1 MICRPKS
8 LLLMLL
14 GVTALTGLAPAV
26 HAENQWPTV
35 NLSAQGSA
43 PAQNDLARAEAY
55 AEVTGPDVKSVAVS
69 VNKVIADALSRA
81 KAYPTVKVR
90 TTQTDTWPVYA
101 QNSRSISA
109 WRMRSTLSLESSDV
123 AALSA
128 LVGVL
133 QSNMAVGNLRVE
145 PAADTLARAQD
156 EATLAALAA
165 FQARASLVAKA
176 LNSPYRIKSID
187 IGMHMPTPVF
197 RARMAADQAMTASAA
212 PVEAGQSDI
221 TIQVSGTIEL
231 TQ

>member
-1 MICRPKS
+1 MTCRFKS
-8 LLLMLL
+8 LLLALL
-14 GVTALTGLAPAV
+14 GAATLTGVSTPAL
-26 HAENQWPTV
+26 AENQLPTV

-43 PAQNDLARAEAY
+43 PALNDLARAEAY
-55 AEVTGPDVKSVAVS
+55 AEVTGPDVKSVAAS
-69 VNKVIADALSRA
+69 VNKVVANALNRA

-90 TTQTDTWPVYA
+90 TAQTDTWPVYA
-101 QNSRSISA
+101 QNTRNISA
-109 WRMRSTLSLESSDV
+109 WRMRSTLSLESNDV

-133 QSNMAVGNLRVE
+133 QSNMAIGNLRVE

-165 FQARASLVAKA
+165 FQARAALVAKA

-187 IGMHMPTPVF
+187 IGMNMPAPMF
-197 RARMAADQAMTASAA
+197 RARMAADQAMAATAA

>member
-1 MICRPKS
+1 MKCTPKS
-8 LLLMLL
+8 LPLLSCCVAVLL
-14 GVTALTGLAPAV
+14 VAMPAA

-69 VNKVIADALSRA
+69 VNKVIADALNRA
-81 KAYPTVKVR
+81 RAYPTVKVR

-101 QNSRSISA
+101 QNTRSISA

-123 AALSA
+123 AALST

-133 QSNMAVGNLRVE
+133 QSNMAIGNLRVE

-165 FQARASLVAKA
+165 FQARAALVAKA

-187 IGMHMPTPVF
+187 IGMHMPAPVF
-197 RARMAADQAMTASAA
+197 RARMAADQAMTATAA

-221 TIQVSGTIEL
+221 TIQVSGSIEL

>member
-1 MICRPKS
+1 MKRMPKPLP
-8 LLLMLL
+8 LLSFMLA
-14 GVTALTGLAPAV
+14 ALLIAAPAA
-26 HAENQWPTV
+26 HAEGDWPTV
-35 NLSAQGSA
+35 SLSAQGSA

-55 AEVTGPDVKSVAVS
+55 AEVTGPDVKSVSVS
-69 VNKVIADALSRA
+69 VNKIVAEALSRA

-90 TTQTDTWPVYA
+90 TAQTDTWPVYA
-101 QNSRSISA
+101 QNSRNISA

-133 QSNMAVGNLRVE
+133 QSNMAIGNLRVE

-165 FQARASLVAKA
+165 FQARATLIAKA
-176 LNSPYRIKSID
+176 LNRPYRIKSID
-187 IGMHMPTPVF
+187 VGTHMPSPVF
-197 RARMAADQAMTASAA
+197 RARMVADEAMKVGAA
-212 PVEAGQSDI
+212 PLEAGQSDI
-221 TIQVSGTIEL
+221 TIQVNGSIEL